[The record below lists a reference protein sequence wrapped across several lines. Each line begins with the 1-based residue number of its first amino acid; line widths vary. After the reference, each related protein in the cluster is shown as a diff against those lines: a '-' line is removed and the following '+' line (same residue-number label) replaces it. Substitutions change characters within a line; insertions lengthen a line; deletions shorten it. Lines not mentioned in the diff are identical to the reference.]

1 MILFPCCKINLGLH
15 VINKREDGF
24 HNLETIFYPV
34 QWCDMLEIVRDNESV
49 KGQVKFT
56 SDGLIIEGNI
66 ENNLVVKAYNLLHQ
80 KYDLVAVK
88 VFLYKKIPMGAG
100 LGGGSSNAA
109 FALILLNEL
118 FSLRLTTFELEKYAT
133 QLGSDCAYFIKRGA
147 QFAKGRGEILEPIS
161 LNLKNYFLCLIKPDI
176 HVSTIQAFS
185 SVKKRG
191 ESSASLKDLIQLPM
205 NEWKNVIQN
214 DFEESV
220 FKNYPELADIK
231 NKLYDMGAEYA
242 AMSGSGSTLL
252 GLFKALPDLS
262 EVKKNYTVF
271 TCQL

>member
-34 QWCDMLEIVRDNESV
+34 QWCDMLEIVRDNESA

>member
-1 MILFPCCKINLGLH
+1 
-15 VINKREDGF
+15 
-24 HNLETIFYPV
+24 
-34 QWCDMLEIVRDNESV
+34 
-49 KGQVKFT
+49 VKFT

-185 SVKKRG
+185 GVKKRG